1 MRAKNT
7 HRSVKT
13 GRQTLVFIL
22 VLLRKSCLKSLLQK
36 EPCHYKSP
44 VSSRSGGGMLYH
56 WVNTQSRKEHV
67 ISLQPKRQHDR
78 TPVCANKNQT
88 PERIR
93 NQIIYYTQNVPDS
106 GFLITCF
113 HYYKNIYSYAKRK
126 TRYPLPTPPSP
137 NERRGWTF
145 LSEEGRIVNRG
156 KRGDNTSIE
165 IYLCTFFWVVRIM
178 AEFIIGTNKSLVS
191 IRSVSRIG
199 VDCC

>member
-7 HRSVKT
+7 HRSVKK

-113 HYYKNIYSYAKRK
+113 HYYICQKKDKI
-126 TRYPLPTPPSP
+126 PPP
-137 NERRGWTF
+137 HLTLTQTKEGGEPF
-145 LSEEGRIVNRG
+145 YQKKEGLSIGGREGTTHR
-156 KRGDNTSIE
+156 
-165 IYLCTFFWVVRIM
+165 
-178 AEFIIGTNKSLVS
+178 
-191 IRSVSRIG
+191 
-199 VDCC
+199 

>member
-7 HRSVKT
+7 HRSVKR

-126 TRYPLPTPPSP
+126 TRYPLPISPSP
-137 NERRGWTF
+137 KRKKGVNLSIRRRKDCQSGEERGQHIDRNLPLHLF
-145 LSEEGRIVNRG
+145 LSSKNYGW
-156 KRGDNTSIE
+156 
-165 IYLCTFFWVVRIM
+165 IYHRD
-178 AEFIIGTNKSLVS
+178 K
-191 IRSVSRIG
+191 
-199 VDCC
+199 

>member
-7 HRSVKT
+7 QRSVKK

-67 ISLQPKRQHDR
+67 ISIQPKRQHYR

-93 NQIIYYTQNVPDS
+93 NQIIYYTPNVPDS
-106 GFLITCF
+106 GFLIICF
-113 HYYKNIYSYAKRK
+113 HYHKNIYSYA
-126 TRYPLPTPPSP
+126 
-137 NERRGWTF
+137 NERQDTLSPPNPDSMKKEGELFYQKKEGLSIGERGATLF
-145 LSEEGRIVNRG
+145 L
-156 KRGDNTSIE
+156 DTSIE
-165 IYLCTFFWVVRIM
+165 IYLCTFF
-178 AEFIIGTNKSLVS
+178 
-191 IRSVSRIG
+191 
-199 VDCC
+199 

>member
-7 HRSVKT
+7 HRSVKK

-106 GFLITCF
+106 GFSHHLFPLLQEYLFLCQKKDKIPPPHPTLTQ
-113 HYYKNIYSYAKRK
+113 RK
-126 TRYPLPTPPSP
+126 KGVNLSIRRRKDCQSGEERGQHIDRNLPLHL
-137 NERRGWTF
+137 F
-145 LSEEGRIVNRG
+145 LSSKNYGW
-156 KRGDNTSIE
+156 
-165 IYLCTFFWVVRIM
+165 IYHRD
-178 AEFIIGTNKSLVS
+178 K
-191 IRSVSRIG
+191 
-199 VDCC
+199 